1 MKLLHLFSNYKLTGP
16 AEPAVRLASH
26 LMRRGHE
33 VLFAHQPSPRPLDGM
48 VDQCAR
54 SHGLTTCTD
63 LHLYKHFKPLAVLHD
78 RAALAKLIDEQRFD
92 IIHCNLI
99 NDHLTAALAV
109 RRAKHKPWIVR
120 TNHDARPM
128 HRDLRSRF
136 LVPKY
141 TDALIELSEHAR
153 TEDIR
158 RFGLRPEAVHRID
171 TAVDLERFTQDRELP
186 DLRAQW
192 GLTADH
198 FVVGIIARIQK
209 RRQYPTLLRA
219 AALVREQLPNFRL
232 AIIGRGTHMNK
243 VAVQPAQRLGLDSV
257 VFFPGYLRGEDYVAG
272 LRALDAKVFMVPGTD
287 GSCRAAREAMA
298 SGRAVIATRR
308 GMLPELISDGEDGLL
323 VDERP
328 EALAEAILEL
338 GRDRERCR
346 TMGDAARRTAL
357 RRFAPEAQAEA
368 VEAVYRQLLAE

>member
-33 VLFAHQPSPRPLDGM
+33 VLFAHQPTPRPMNGM
-48 VDQCAR
+48 IDEVAQ

-63 LHLYKHFKPLAVLHD
+63 LHLYKHFKPRAILHD
-78 RAALAKLIDEQRFD
+78 RAKLAKLIDEHRFD

-99 NDHLTAALAV
+99 NDHLIAALAV
-109 RRAKHKPWIVR
+109 RRAKHKPRIVR

-128 HRDLRSRF
+128 RRDLRSRL
-136 LVPKY
+136 LVPKR
-141 TDALIELSEHAR
+141 TDALIELSEQAR

-171 TAVDLERFTQDRELP
+171 TAVDLERFTPDRELP
-186 DLRAQW
+186 DLRARW
-192 GLTADH
+192 GLTPDH
-198 FVVGIIARIQK
+198 FVVGVIARIQK

-232 AIIGRGTHMNK
+232 AVIGRGTHMNQ
-243 VAVQPAQRLGLDSV
+243 VAVQPARRLGLDSV

-323 VDERP
+323 ADERP

-346 TMGDAARRTAL
+346 AMGDAARRTAL

-368 VEAVYRQLLAE
+368 VEAVYRRLLPE